1 MIKHL
6 ESKKHDRERV
16 HIKRTE
22 AWTDS
27 IRGDWTGTVLLLSG
41 MASFGSLFSHGA
53 PATCLADLIFIII
66 PTQMK
71 TVHTQSSGPYLF
83 LLRKYMRSET
93 NQRKLTAKP

>member
-6 ESKKHDRERV
+6 ESKKHDRLERV

-41 MASFGSLFSHGA
+41 MASLRSLFSHGA

-71 TVHTQSSGPYLF
+71 TVQEIFPAWCAPNHPD
-83 LLRKYMRSET
+83 
-93 NQRKLTAKP
+93 LTYSYCENT